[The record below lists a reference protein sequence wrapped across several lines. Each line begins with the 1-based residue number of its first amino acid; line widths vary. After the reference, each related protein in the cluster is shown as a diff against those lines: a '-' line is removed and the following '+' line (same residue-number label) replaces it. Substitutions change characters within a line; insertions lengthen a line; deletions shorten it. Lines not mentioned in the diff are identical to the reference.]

1 MTVSE
6 PQFIHLGVHSEYS
19 LVDGLIRIDELVERC
34 VELGMPA
41 VALTDVCNFFALVK
55 FYEAAQRRGLKPICG
70 AEFTLTDANG
80 GAPARLTLLVQNEIG
95 YRNLTRLMSRGYLE
109 GQVQGRPTLRRDW
122 ITAASEGL
130 IALSGGRFGDVG
142 QALLNRREDAA
153 ALLQGWLKDFPDR
166 YYLELHRT
174 GRPDEDE
181 YLHRAVALAAEHDC
195 PVVATNDVRFLAP
208 DQFDAHEARVC
219 INESRTL
226 TDPRRE
232 RRYSDRQYLRSP
244 AEMAELFDDLPEALA
259 NSVEIARRCNLE
271 LRLDQVRLPEYPVP
285 AGMSAAEFFRRVSA
299 DGLERRLAVLLDPAH
314 PDYRSSVRPTARG
327 WNSRSA
333 SSNRWG
339 SRVIS

>member
-1 MTVSE
+1 M
-6 PQFIHLGVHSEYS
+6 
-19 LVDGLIRIDELVERC
+19 DGLVRIDELVERTA
-34 VELGMPA
+34 ELGMPA

-70 AEFTLTDANG
+70 AEFTLVDANG
-80 GAPARLTLLVQNEIG
+80 AAPARLTLLVQDEIG

-122 ITAASEGL
+122 IRAASEGL

-142 QALLNRREDAA
+142 QALLSQREDAA
-153 ALLQGWLKDFPDR
+153 ALLRGWLTDFPER

-226 TDPRRE
+226 NDPRRE

-244 AEMAELFDDLPEALA
+244 AEMVELFDDLPEALT

-271 LRLDQVRLPEYPVP
+271 LRLDQVR
-285 AGMSAAEFFRRVSA
+285 
-299 DGLERRLAVLLDPAH
+299 
-314 PDYRSSVRPTARG
+314 
-327 WNSRSA
+327 
-333 SSNRWG
+333 
-339 SRVIS
+339 